1 MPKEERMKVGAV
13 HQVELENASDDNV
26 DTYTLFRVSSPRKSS
41 ILVSVQIEGEDV
53 TMEVDTGAAVS
64 VISEATYEK
73 VFKNVKLQLQPTP
86 ISLRTYTGEDIEVWP
101 SYL

>member
-1 MPKEERMKVGAV
+1 M
-13 HQVELENASDDNV
+13 
-26 DTYTLFRVSSPRKSS
+26 
-41 ILVSVQIEGEDV
+41 SVQIEGEDV
-53 TMEVDTGAAVS
+53 TMDVATGAAVS